1 MSRTIRRVQRLLAS
15 LALALLLLAAV
26 DLDLD
31 LDSRGGLPALNDQG
45 ALALPLDG
53 EAELEEAMPE
63 LQLLRTSETPESPLS
78 PSSPLP

>member
-1 MSRTIRRVQRLLAS
+1 MSRTILRVQRLLAS

-26 DLDLD
+26 DLD